1 MKPFLP
7 WVIVDGRRDP
17 YSGGRDMSR
26 TGSARMA
33 SFVRGAIAA
42 LPGEGT
48 AMRIAG
54 WSFGKSEAGVA
65 VLPAIA
71 IAGCAIWLMVPQAS
85 DAEGHSTATSPEVT
99 RVTQEASRNDDRAG
113 VQATLSSPRPS
124 AVPDASPAAAAAAP
138 LGIAPPAATEPGK
151 SPLDGL
157 KIISQSWRRGGLGSK
172 ALVTFT
178 LRNANDYA
186 VKDIEIAC
194 TFARWDGSH
203 LTDRRRIIPDTVNM
217 KSRKRYAG
225 MLVGFVNVN
234 ANKAKCS
241 VVTASRI

>member
-1 MKPFLP
+1 MKPFP
-7 WVIVDGRRDP
+7 PSMIVDGRRDP
-17 YSGGRDMSR
+17 YSGGRDKSR
-26 TGSARMA
+26 TGNARMA
-33 SFVRGAIAA
+33 FSCAA
-42 LPGEGT
+42 RQSPVLPDEGT

-54 WSFGKSEAGVA
+54 WSFGRSEARLA

-71 IAGCAIWLMVPQAS
+71 IAGCAIWLMLPQAS
-85 DAEGHSTATSPEVT
+85 DAEGHAVTSPEVI
-99 RVTQEASRNDDRAG
+99 RVSQDTSRNDNTAG
-113 VQATLSSPRPS
+113 VQATLSGPAPS
-124 AVPDASPAAAAAAP
+124 AVSPDANPAAAP
-138 LGIAPPAATEPGK
+138 LGIAPPETAEPAG

-157 KIISQSWRRGGLGSK
+157 NIISQSWRRGGLGSK

-186 VKDIEIAC
+186 VRDIEIAC
-194 TFARWDGSH
+194 SFARRDGSH
-203 LTDRRRIIPDTVNM
+203 LTDRRRLIPDTVNM

>member
-1 MKPFLP
+1 
-7 WVIVDGRRDP
+7 
-17 YSGGRDMSR
+17 
-26 TGSARMA
+26 
-33 SFVRGAIAA
+33 
-42 LPGEGT
+42 
-48 AMRIAG
+48 MRLAG
-54 WSFGKSEAGVA
+54 WSFGKSEARLA
-65 VLPAIA
+65 ILPAIA
-71 IAGCAIWLMVPQAS
+71 IAGCAIWLMLPQAS

-99 RVTQEASRNDDRAG
+99 RISQNTSGNDDTAG
-113 VQATLSSPRPS
+113 VQATLSGPAPS
-124 AVPDASPAAAAAAP
+124 VVSPDANPAATAAAP
-138 LGIAPPAATEPGK
+138 LGIAPPETVEPAG

-194 TFARWDGSH
+194 TFARRDGSH
-203 LTDRRRIIPDTVNM
+203 LTDRRRVIPDTVNM

-241 VVTASRI
+241 VVTAGRI

>member
-1 MKPFLP
+1 MKPFLR

-17 YSGGRDMSR
+17 YSGGRDKSR
-26 TGSARMA
+26 TGNARMA
-33 SFVRGAIAA
+33 FSCAA
-42 LPGEGT
+42 RQSPVLPDEGT

-54 WSFGKSEAGVA
+54 WSFGRSEARLA

-71 IAGCAIWLMVPQAS
+71 IAGCAIWLMLPQAS
-85 DAEGHSTATSPEVT
+85 DAEGHAVTSPEVI
-99 RVTQEASRNDDRAG
+99 RVSQDTSRNDNTAG
-113 VQATLSSPRPS
+113 VQATLSGPAPS
-124 AVPDASPAAAAAAP
+124 AVSPDANPAAAP
-138 LGIAPPAATEPGK
+138 LGIAPPETAEPAG

-157 KIISQSWRRGGLGSK
+157 NIISQSWRRGGLGSK

-194 TFARWDGSH
+194 TFARRDGSH
-203 LTDRRRIIPDTVNM
+203 LTDRRRVIPDTVNM

>member
-1 MKPFLP
+1 
-7 WVIVDGRRDP
+7 
-17 YSGGRDMSR
+17 
-26 TGSARMA
+26 
-33 SFVRGAIAA
+33 
-42 LPGEGT
+42 
-48 AMRIAG
+48 MRIGG
-54 WSFGKSEAGVA
+54 WSFGRSEARLA

-71 IAGCAIWLMVPQAS
+71 IAGCAMWLMLPQAS

-99 RVTQEASRNDDRAG
+99 RVTQDTSRNGDTAG
-113 VQATLSSPRPS
+113 IQATLSGPAPVS
-124 AVPDASPAAAAAAP
+124 PDANPAAAAAAP
-138 LGIAPPAATEPGK
+138 TDIAPPETVEPQ

-194 TFARWDGSH
+194 KFARRDGSH

-225 MLVGFVNVN
+225 MLVGFINVN

>member
-1 MKPFLP
+1 
-7 WVIVDGRRDP
+7 
-17 YSGGRDMSR
+17 
-26 TGSARMA
+26 
-33 SFVRGAIAA
+33 
-42 LPGEGT
+42 
-48 AMRIAG
+48 MRIAG
-54 WSFGKSEAGVA
+54 WSFGKSEVRLAA
-65 VLPAIA
+65 LPAIA
-71 IAGCAIWLMVPQAS
+71 IAGCAIWLMLPQAS
-85 DAEGHSTATSPEVT
+85 DAEGRSTATSPEIT
-99 RVTQEASRNDDRAG
+99 RVTQDTSRNDDTTG
-113 VQATLSSPRPS
+113 VQATLSSPAPS
-124 AVPDASPAAAAAAP
+124 AASPDANPAAATATP
-138 LGIAPPAATEPGK
+138 LDIAPPETVEPAK

-194 TFARWDGSH
+194 TFVRRDGSH
-203 LTDRRRIIPDTVNM
+203 LTDRRRTIPDTVNM

-241 VVTASRI
+241 VATASRI